1 MHYDVGDLDDGND
14 DTALDHRCSA
24 SELTSSARKRRF
36 TAVNDWTLEVLV
48 QMLTLASAVTRDAL
62 WAARVGHVA

>member
-1 MHYDVGDLDDGND
+1 MMPGNSNAAISDL
-14 DTALDHRCSA
+14 
-24 SELTSSARKRRF
+24 
-36 TAVNDWTLEVLV
+36 LV